1 MTGLRAQSAPLPPGA
16 RVVDAVV
23 FHTLLEMEIAK
34 AQRLRYCLAVLCL
47 AGQFPPDA
55 DDPVDSLA
63 GLAARRIRSTD
74 VVLDRGPAGVV
85 LLLIDADVGALPAIL
100 HRVIADFR
108 AASWSAGASA
118 YPKNASNS
126 DELLAQAASM
136 LSEAERDG
144 GQQLFLQR

>member
-1 MTGLRAQSAPLPPGA
+1 MTGPRTQPAPLPPGA
-16 RVVDAVV
+16 RLVDPVV
-23 FHTLLEMEIAK
+23 FRTLLEMEIAK

-47 AGQFPPDA
+47 VGHLAPDA
-55 DDPVDSLA
+55 DGSTDSLA
-63 GLAARRIRSTD
+63 GIAARRLRSTD

-100 HRVIADFR
+100 HRVIADFQ
-108 AASWSAGASA
+108 AASWSAGASS

-126 DELLAQAASM
+126 DELLAQAVSM

-144 GQQLFLQR
+144 GRQLFLQR